1 MDTFQLRKCQFSLS
15 EICFIHTAYYRSTKE
30 YQDCKIVVT
39 EGKYFNRPS
48 AWTFQKHSP
57 YLDIFNYYIQEQ
69 IQKGQW
75 NALINRYQAQ
85 PQACPDLS
93 GMPIEFA
100 TCFTAFLCLIG
111 GAFCALVFLS
121 IEYALKPSKF
131 KQILKGES
139 PDFPEEFPLENLQ
152 DEVVEQ
158 TLTTERF

>member
-1 MDTFQLRKCQFSLS
+1 MSL
-15 EICFIHTAYYRSTKE
+15 IHFRSTKE

-39 EGKYFNRPS
+39 EGKYFKRPY

-57 YLDIFNYYIQEQ
+57 YLDIFNFYIQEK

-75 NALINRYQAQ
+75 NAVINRYQAQ
-85 PQACPDLS
+85 PQVCPDLS

-100 TCFTAFLCLIG
+100 NCFTAFLCLIG
-111 GAFCALVFLS
+111 GAFCGIVFLS

-131 KQILKGES
+131 KQILKGET
-139 PDFPEEFPLENLQ
+139 PDFPEEFTLENLQ
-152 DEVVEQ
+152 EEVVEQ